1 MAPPATPGYCNVSSC
16 VTNISPTIMLPLDSR
31 MDAANC
37 SEIMGRFGDV
47 SRVDFRTVEGTEHML
62 VTYYDVR
69 SASAALMNLNG
80 KACFVPMSNC
90 ASWAVKI
97 TVADF
102 VKQQLLRKLHGFGDV
117 SCVRPMDAS
126 VVIEFCDLRAASDLI
141 ASLKGKG
148 VPCTACSAFQS
159 VDTEHKS
166 VQMASNGAAD
176 ESYWMHCGAQGPPP
190 PDTLPLPLFISQGQ
204 TQTGGVQRQT
214 SDGGSVP
221 NGMSEK
227 EYAQFDIDP
236 AKIESGEDSRTT
248 VMIRHLTG
256 TQKRSDLLEFLQK
269 WRLESRH
276 NFFYVP
282 CKRNRNV
289 YAGFAFVNLLSPQ
302 DVLTLRNA
310 VMTQPWRSNSSEKG
324 VKMLAVSYAKIQGLD
339 ELRAHFSS
347 SIVAKELH
355 PKKRPIFRAIN
366 SSNPARSPASNAGH
380 STVIQSCPS
389 HLFTNIFFDD
399 ESPPSKG
406 HVQGMQLPN
415 VCFEAKPL

>member
-1 MAPPATPGYCNVSSC
+1 MAPPATPGYCDVSSC
-16 VTNISPTIMLPLDSR
+16 VTHISPTIMLPLDSR
-31 MDAANC
+31 KDAANC

-47 SRVDFRTVEGTEHML
+47 SRVDFRTLEGTERML

-69 SASAALMNLNG
+69 SASTALRNLNG
-80 KACFVPMSNC
+80 KARFVPMSNC

-102 VKQQLLRKLHGFGDV
+102 VKQELLRRLHGFGDV
-117 SCVRPMDAS
+117 SCVRPMDES
-126 VVIEFCDLRAASDLI
+126 VVIEFFDLRAASDLI
-141 ASLKGKG
+141 ASLEGKG
-148 VPCTACSAFQS
+148 IPCNVFSTFQS

-166 VQMASNGAAD
+166 VQMASNGPAD
-176 ESYWMHCGAQGPPP
+176 ESYWMHCGATGPP

-204 TQTGGVQRQT
+204 TQTGGVQLQT
-214 SDGGSVP
+214 SDRGPVP
-221 NGMSEK
+221 TGMSEK
-227 EYAQFDIDP
+227 ECAQFDIDP
-236 AKIESGEDSRTT
+236 AKIESGEDTRTT

-256 TQKRSDLLEFLQK
+256 TQKRNDLLEFLQN

-302 DVLTLRNA
+302 DVLTLTNA

-324 VKMLAVSYAKIQGLD
+324 GKMLAVSYAKIQGLD

-366 SSNPARSPASNAGH
+366 SSNPASSPASNAGH

-389 HLFTNIFFDD
+389 HLFTNIFFDNG
-399 ESPPSKG
+399 SPPSKG
-406 HVQGMQLPN
+406 HVRCMQLPN
-415 VCFEAKPL
+415 VCFEANHL